1 MSSSFL
7 PSRPPFIEPE
17 DLLALL
23 QAQRR
28 GEKTLKIQIVDVRD
42 DDFEGTKA
50 GREGMRE
57 GGREGGRKG
66 WASRPQGRRR
76 EGV

>member
-28 GEKTLKIQIVDVRD
+28 GEKTPKLQIIDVRD
-42 DDFEGTKA
+42 DDFEG
-50 GREGMRE
+50 EQ
-57 GGREGGRKG
+57 GREGGK
-66 WASRPQGRRR
+66 
-76 EGV
+76 EGGKEGG